1 MHKISEER
9 KEEILKQL
17 LPPYNRT
24 VLEVSRAE
32 GIGVSTIYSW
42 QKRLRASGTIIGSNK
57 IGMKKEISAEA
68 KLSHVIA
75 AGSLSEAEISEYCR
89 EKGIYPEQIKEW
101 RLAFLEGQI
110 PRKQKS
116 RREKAE
122 ERKDQQKIRR
132 LERELRRKDKALA
145 EAAALLVL
153 QKKLQSLY
161 GEEEF

>member
-1 MHKISEER
+1 
-9 KEEILKQL
+9 
-17 LPPYNRT
+17 
-24 VLEVSRAE
+24 
-32 GIGVSTIYSW
+32 
-42 QKRLRASGTIIGSNK
+42 
-57 IGMKKEISAEA
+57 MKKEISAEA

-75 AGSLSEAEISEYCR
+75 AGSLSEAEISQYCR
-89 EKGIYPEQIKEW
+89 EKGIYAEQIKEW

-110 PRKQKS
+110 PRKQQS

-161 GEEEF
+161 GEEEL